1 MPEEKEYKVTIT
13 GTWTGLILAESA
25 EEAKM
30 LAFRDEFDP
39 AYLKDKISTTV
50 EEVLSDDQ

>member
-13 GTWTGLILAESA
+13 GTWEGIIFAESA

-50 EEVLSDDQ
+50 EEVLSDE